1 MVMHARKQPRLNDG
15 FADRKDTHLHQN
27 MQYQSK
33 GLGGLFNDRYER
45 GGRDSHDDRAREDV
59 PGSHPSPRY
68 QNKSSYIERNK
79 EKRGGSS
86 GQWEKSN
93 HQMSSSTSTSSSRG
107 GGGGGM
113 DNPTVEQG
121 AAVKTITT
129 DPSRM
134 SQRIRRTPR
143 TERRFRSRQYECL
156 ETGLNT
162 SVHPR
167 SDTTTTVELKSL
179 SGKSQRNGLIALEP
193 QTTADQRMDG
203 FLASHIHPPLQPPQ
217 VEPMTGAKHSSSGER
232 ERPDKYPRSNSDSS
246 VKHSEKFSPT
256 DRPKIVYSKDVSNT
270 ASLRTSNLL
279 QRANSTSDSSA
290 YKEGYTDHRKNNYP
304 YSSVDPMRRRQRH
317 ESESSRSSI
326 GHTTPQKND
335 DSNHADDMEISPGS
349 TPTSSRGVKASSCT
363 AALQTLQ
370 KLQEALNMHIARTQ
384 QNWAQN
390 NLPQQ
395 HSSPQQHP
403 QQQHSHQPQKH
414 NQGNQQHPQHSAT
427 SSSSHYP
434 NPENGGGGGHD
445 SPISDVSPCHSPT
458 TSTTSSQNLP
468 VATSALSGASIK
480 KDNSVELTPSLSNYY
495 NEKLIGHVLGWQA
508 DHAERQANRY
518 MEEALNVGSLHCS
531 QVSVELKKARSL
543 VRVAEIQSTLHEQRI
558 LFLDKQISEIDNL
571 KPGTTF
577 LPS

>member
-33 GLGGLFNDRYER
+33 GLGGLFSDRYER
-45 GGRDSHDDRAREDV
+45 SGRDSHDDRAREDV

-79 EKRGGSS
+79 EKRGGPS

-107 GGGGGM
+107 GGGGNG
-113 DNPTVEQG
+113 QG
-121 AAVKTITT
+121 YSGAGSSSQNNHDRPFKNVSKDQKDTKDRAEVQKSAVRVFGDWSEHISSSKKRYYYNCRTEV
-129 DPSRM
+129 
-134 SQRIRRTPR
+134 SQWEKPKEWIDSPRTPDNS
-143 TERRFRSRQYECL
+143 RSKDGRMPGKPY
-156 ETGLNT
+156 T
-162 SVHPR
+162 S
-167 SDTTTTVELKSL
+167 SSTTS
-179 SGKSQRNGLIALEP
+179 SSRAN
-193 QTTADQRMDG
+193 D
-203 FLASHIHPPLQPPQ
+203 
-217 VEPMTGAKHSSSGER
+217 GAKHSSSGER

-403 QQQHSHQPQKH
+403 QQQSHQPQKH
-414 NQGNQQHPQHSAT
+414 NQGNQQHLQHSAT